1 MITNCVVAPSYAL
14 RQPRTMLTTDEL
26 LARLE
31 QKKIRNVDIARAL
44 GLPDSRVPEIRK
56 KTRKLSLD
64 EGARLA
70 QVFALEQTPP
80 ASSLPPS
87 IARLVVRYIA
97 TELRAAQDEARL
109 EEIAEDV
116 RAFSAFVAD
125 PNIRSS
131 VAAAETFFQA
141 MRLRRPRPEEEARS
155 GTDPARAD

>member
-1 MITNCVVAPSYAL
+1 
-14 RQPRTMLTTDEL
+14 MLTTDEL

-31 QKKIRNVDIARAL
+31 QKKIRNIDIARAL
-44 GLPDSRVPEIRK
+44 GLPDSRVPEIRTK
-56 KTRKLSLD
+56 RRRLTLD
-64 EGARLA
+64 EGAKLA
-70 QVFALEQTPP
+70 QAFALEQTPP
-80 ASSLPPS
+80 AHPIPPS

-97 TELRAAQDEARL
+97 TELRADQDEAKL

-131 VAAAETFFQA
+131 IQAAETFFQA
-141 MRLRRPRPEEEARS
+141 MRLRRLQPEEAAPP